1 MKRLD
6 WLDIVQMVNT
16 AFLPHDIEAAE
27 MLPPQV
33 MQSKLI
39 ECGKIEIKDGEYV
52 TENEP

>member
-6 WLDIVQMVNT
+6 WLDVVQMVNT
-16 AFLPHDIEAAE
+16 AFLPNDMKDAK

-33 MQSKLI
+33 AQSELI

-52 TENEP
+52 TENKP